1 MRSALIISK
10 QKEAAQGIA
19 KILRPFQMDHIE
31 YTDSAMDARRRIARG
46 DYTLVLIN
54 SPLYHELG
62 ADLALDIL
70 DRDGPEVILI
80 VRRENLAEAEQKLA
94 EAPCFVVT
102 TPINRTV
109 LTRDIRFMLNARDRR
124 ERLEKQN
131 KKLSKKIDDLKLQYQ
146 AKLMLM
152 GHLDMTEEEAHR
164 YIQKTAMNTRRTPG
178 QVSESIIDLYQK

>member
-10 QKEAAQGIA
+10 KKEAAQSIA
-19 KILRPFQMDHIE
+19 QILRPFKIDKADI
-31 YTDSAMDARRRIARG
+31 TDSASDARRRIQQI
-46 DYTLVLIN
+46 DYTLVIIN

-70 DRDGPEVILI
+70 DRDGPDVILI
-80 VRRENLAEAEQKLA
+80 VRRDQLPAAEQKLA

-102 TPINRTV
+102 TPINKV
-109 LTRDIRFMLNARDRR
+109 LMIRDIRFMLNARDKR

-131 KKLSKKIDDLKLQYQ
+131 KKLAVKMEDLKLQYR

-164 YIQKTAMNTRRTPG
+164 YIQK
-178 QVSESIIDLYQK
+178 